1 MMLENHPHFTSY
13 LRNIFTEVCNNIFFI
28 IDFRNRYQWRK
39 WCNRTSTSVCKW
51 ACKCKLNYFDEFIF
65 VRYYIHII
73 IIINAINNK
82 PCFWQKD
89 SIVKNLIVK
98 RHANPDQCN
107 DTGWSSLHHAAYNG
121 HYQTSK
127 ILIENGAKIDVYNHL
142 GATALHVAVAKGHLN
157 IIRYLNNHSCVW

>member
-1 MMLENHPHFTSY
+1 MNVYLSNH
-13 LRNIFTEVCNNIFFI
+13 
-28 IDFRNRYQWRK
+28 
-39 WCNRTSTSVCKW
+39 
-51 ACKCKLNYFDEFIF
+51 
-65 VRYYIHII
+65 YIYSIVI
-73 IIINAINNK
+73 LNAINNK
-82 PCFWQKD
+82 PYFWQKD

-142 GATALHVAVAKGHLN
+142 GATALHIAVARGHLS
-157 IIRYLNNHSCVW
+157 IIRYLNTLSLCIVTSDSFILLRIHFSSNTNGKSNPNSMFLSISKITW